1 MEVAIQLQEALESL
15 AGFVVPADFGRFRQ
29 HIDPAWIEEALDAT
43 GTASVRRRRLP
54 AEQAI
59 WLVIGMALLRQESIE
74 RVVMML
80 GLALPAARGDT
91 AAKSGIAQARKRLGE
106 EPLAYLFTTTAD
118 RWATQS
124 ADRHRW
130 RGLSLHGLD
139 GTTLK
144 VPDSPENWAAF
155 GGQCGSGTRNGSAY
169 PMVRLVAVMALRSH
183 LLSAVYFSDYAT
195 GETTLSDGFWSEL
208 PDNSVTIADRNFLV
222 ADDLT
227 RLERSGTNRHW
238 LTRAKSTTRL
248 RVIKQLGRHD
258 ALVEIT
264 LSDQTRRAHPD
275 LPPVWTA
282 RAITYQRK
290 GFRPSTL
297 LTSLLD
303 EKRYPTDELV
313 ALYHE
318 RWELELG
325 YDEIK
330 THMLDRQE
338 AIRSRT
344 PAGVRQELWGIA
356 LAYNLVRLEMERAA
370 DEAGV
375 EPNRI
380 SFVNAL
386 ALIRNAWLAW
396 STLPLAP
403 GRIPEGLLYLRRCLK
418 LLILPPRRPERAYPR
433 AVKVKMSAYNRKAP
447 TGKGRK

>member
-1 MEVAIQLQEALESL
+1 MHLQKALESL
-15 AGFVVPADFGRFRQ
+15 PSFVVPSEFGRFRE
-29 HIDPAWIEEALDAT
+29 HIDPAWIEEALWST
-43 GTASVRRRRLP
+43 GTASVRRRRFP
-54 AEQAI
+54 AEQAV
-59 WLVIGMALLRQESIE
+59 WLVIGMALLRRESIE
-74 RVVMML
+74 RVAAML
-80 GLALPAARGDT
+80 GLALPAASGQT
-91 AAKSGIAQARKRLGE
+91 AAKSSIAQARSRLGE
-106 EPLAYLFTTTAD
+106 SPLAYLFSVTAD
-118 RWATQS
+118 RWAVES

-139 GTTLK
+139 GTTLR

-155 GGQCGSGTRNGSAY
+155 GGQCGNGMRNGSAY
-169 PMVRLVAVMALRSH
+169 PLVRMVAVMTLRSH
-183 LLSAVYFSDYAT
+183 LLSAVRFADYAT
-195 GETTLSDGFWSEL
+195 GETTLSDEFWREL
-208 PDNSVTIADRNFLV
+208 PDNSLTLADRNFLV

-227 RLERSGTNRHW
+227 SLERSGLNRHW
-238 LTRAKSTTRL
+238 LTRAKSTTKM
-248 RVIKQLGRHD
+248 RVIQRLGRHD
-258 ALVEIT
+258 ELVEIA
-264 LSDQTRRAHPD
+264 LSDQTRRLHPD

-282 RAITYQRK
+282 RAIKYQRK

-303 EKRYPTDELV
+303 AEKYPAAELV

-325 YDEIK
+325 YDKIK
-330 THMLDRQE
+330 THLLDREE

-344 PAGVRQELWGIA
+344 PQGVWQEIWDIA

-386 ALIRNAWLAW
+386 ALIRNAWLMW
-396 STLPLAP
+396 STVPLAP
-403 GRIPEGLLYLRRCLK
+403 GRIPEGLRNLRHALK
-418 LLILPPRRPERAYPR
+418 LLILPLRRPQRTYPR
-433 AVKVKMSAYNRKAP
+433 AVKIKMSAYNRKPP

>member
-1 MEVAIQLQEALESL
+1 VDLQQALESL
-15 AGFVVPADFGRFRQ
+15 PGVIVPSDFSRFRQ
-29 HIDPAWIEEALDAT
+29 HIDPAWIEEALEAT
-43 GTASVRRRRLP
+43 GTVSVRRRRLP

-59 WLVIGMALLRQESIE
+59 WLVVGMALLRNESIE
-74 RVVMML
+74 RVVTML
-80 GLALPAARGDT
+80 GLALPAGKGQGQT
-91 AAKSGIAQARKRLGE
+91 PAKSGITAARKRLGE
-106 EPLAYLFTTTAD
+106 DPLAYLFAVTAD
-118 RWATQS
+118 RWTTAS

-139 GTTLK
+139 GSTLRAA
-144 VPDSPENWAAF
+144 DSPENWEAF
-155 GGQCGSGTRNGSAY
+155 GGQCGNGTRNGSAY
-169 PMVRLVAVMALRSH
+169 PLVRLVVVMALRSH
-183 LLSAVYFSDYAT
+183 LLSAVHIGPYAT
-195 GETTLSDGFWSEL
+195 GETTLSDGFWTEL
-208 PDNSVTIADRNFLV
+208 PDHSLTIADRNFLV
-222 ADDLT
+222 AEDLT
-227 RLERSGTNRHW
+227 HLASSGTNRHW

-248 RVIKQLGRHD
+248 RILKQLTRRD

-264 LSDQTRRAHPD
+264 LSDQTRRKYPG

-303 EKRYPTDELV
+303 EQRYPADELV

-330 THMLDRQE
+330 THLLDRQE
-338 AIRSRT
+338 TIRSRT
-344 PAGVRQELWGIA
+344 PAGVRQEVWGIA
-356 LAYNLVRLEMERAA
+356 LAYNLVRLEMERTA

-375 EPNRI
+375 EPTQI
-380 SFVNAL
+380 SFINAL
-386 ALIRNAWLAW
+386 ALIRYAWLAW
-396 STLPLAP
+396 STEPLAP
-403 GRIPEGLLYLRRCLK
+403 GRIPESLLNLRRHLK

-433 AVKVKMSAYNRKAP
+433 AVKIKMSAYNRKPP

>member
-1 MEVAIQLQEALESL
+1 VHLQKALESL
-15 AGFVVPADFGRFRQ
+15 PGFVVPSEFGRFRE
-29 HIDPAWIEEALDAT
+29 HIDPSWIEEALCAT
-43 GTASVRRRRLP
+43 GTASLRRRRLP

-59 WLVIGMALLRQESIE
+59 WVVIGMALLRHESIE
-74 RVVMML
+74 RVVAML
-80 GLALPAARGDT
+80 GLALPAAKGQT
-91 AAKSGIAQARKRLGE
+91 AAKSTIAQARRRLGE
-106 EPLAYLFTTTAD
+106 DPLAYLFAVTAE
-118 RWATQS
+118 RWASES

-139 GTTLK
+139 GTTLR

-155 GGQCGSGTRNGSAY
+155 GGQCGNGTRNGSAY
-169 PMVRLVAVMALRSH
+169 PLVRMVAVMTLRSH
-183 LLSAVYFSDYAT
+183 LLSAVHFSDYAT
-195 GETTLSDGFWSEL
+195 GETTLSDGFWREL
-208 PDNSVTIADRNFLV
+208 PDNSLTIADRNFLV

-227 RLERSGTNRHW
+227 RLERSGNNRHW
-238 LTRAKSTTRL
+238 LTRAKSTTKL
-248 RVIKQLGRHD
+248 RVLKRLGPRD
-258 ALVEIT
+258 DLVEIT
-264 LSDQTRRAHPD
+264 LSDSTRKLYPD

-282 RAITYQRK
+282 RAIAYQRK

-303 EKRYPTDELV
+303 AEKHPADELV

-318 RWELELG
+318 RWELEIG

-330 THMLDRQE
+330 THLLEREE

-344 PAGVRQELWGIA
+344 PGGVRQEIWGIA

-370 DEAGV
+370 AEAGV

-386 ALIRNAWLAW
+386 ALIRNAWLMW

-403 GRIPEGLLYLRRCLK
+403 ARIPEGLLRLRHALK

-433 AVKVKMSAYNRKAP
+433 AVKIKMSAYNRKP
-447 TGKGRK
+447 SKGKGRK

>member
-1 MEVAIQLQEALESL
+1 VHLQNALESL
-15 AGFVVPADFGRFRQ
+15 PGFFVPSDFGRFRE
-29 HIDPAWIEEALDAT
+29 HIDPAWIEEALWAT
-43 GTASVRRRRLP
+43 GTASLRRRRFP

-74 RVVMML
+74 RVAAML
-80 GLALPAARGDT
+80 GLALPAASGQT
-91 AAKSGIAQARKRLGE
+91 AAKSSISQARSRLGE
-106 EPLAYLFTTTAD
+106 DPLAYLFVVTAE
-118 RWATQS
+118 RWATES

-130 RGLSLHGLD
+130 RGLSLHGVD
-139 GTTLK
+139 GTTLR

-155 GGQCGSGTRNGSAY
+155 GGQCGNGMRNGSAY
-169 PMVRLVAVMALRSH
+169 PLVRMVAVMALRSH
-183 LLSAVYFSDYAT
+183 LLSAVHFAEYTT
-195 GETTLSDGFWSEL
+195 GETTLSDEFWREL
-208 PDNSVTIADRNFLV
+208 PDNSLTVVDRNFLV

-227 RLERSGTNRHW
+227 RLDRSGGNRNW
-238 LTRAKSTTRL
+238 LTRAKSTTKL
-248 RVIKQLGRHD
+248 RVLKRLGRD
-258 ALVEIT
+258 DEIVEII
-264 LSDQTRRAHPD
+264 LSDQTRRLYPD
-275 LPPVWTA
+275 LPAVWTA
-282 RAITYQRK
+282 RAIRYQRK

-303 EKRYPTDELV
+303 AEMYPAAELV

-318 RWELELG
+318 RWELEIG

-330 THMLDRQE
+330 THLLGREE

-344 PAGVRQELWGIA
+344 PEGVRQEIWGIA

-386 ALIRNAWLAW
+386 ALIRNAWLMW
-396 STLPLAP
+396 STVPLAP
-403 GRIPEGLLYLRRCLK
+403 GRIPEGLLRLRHALK
-418 LLILPPRRPERAYPR
+418 LLILPPRRPKRAYPR
-433 AVKVKMSAYNRKAP
+433 AVKIKMSPYNRKPP

>member
-1 MEVAIQLQEALESL
+1 MQLQEALESL
-15 AGFVVPADFGRFRQ
+15 AGFVVPAEFGRFRQ

-106 EPLAYLFTTTAD
+106 EPLAYLFTATAD

-139 GTTLK
+139 GTTLRA
-144 VPDSPENWAAF
+144 PDSPENWTAF
-155 GGQCGSGTRNGSAY
+155 GGQCGNGTRNGSAY
-169 PMVRLVAVMALRSH
+169 PLVRLVAVMALRSH

-195 GETTLSDGFWSEL
+195 GETTLSDGFWAEL

-227 RLERSGTNRHW
+227 QLERSGVNRHW
-238 LTRAKSTTRL
+238 LTRAKSKTRL
-248 RVIKQLGRHD
+248 RVIKQFGKHD

-264 LSDQTRRAHPD
+264 LSDRTRRAHPD
-275 LPPVWTA
+275 LPPIWTA
-282 RAITYQRK
+282 RAVTYQRK

-303 EKRYPTDELV
+303 EKRYPASELV

-338 AIRSRT
+338 VIRSRT

-396 STLPLAP
+396 STVPLAP

-418 LLILPPRRPERAYPR
+418 LLILPPRRPDRTYPR
-433 AVKVKMSAYNRKAP
+433 AVKIKMSAYNRKPPA
-447 TGKGRK
+447 GKGRK

>member
-1 MEVAIQLQEALESL
+1 MHLQNALESL
-15 AGFVVPADFGRFRQ
+15 PGFFVPSDFGRFRE
-29 HIDPAWIEEALDAT
+29 HIDPAWIEEALWAT
-43 GTASVRRRRLP
+43 GTASLRRRRFP

-74 RVVMML
+74 RVAAML
-80 GLALPAARGDT
+80 GLALPAASGQT
-91 AAKSGIAQARKRLGE
+91 AAKSSISQARSRLGE
-106 EPLAYLFTTTAD
+106 DPLAYLFVVTAE
-118 RWATQS
+118 RWATES

-130 RGLSLHGLD
+130 RGLSLHGVD
-139 GTTLK
+139 GTTLR

-155 GGQCGSGTRNGSAY
+155 GGQCGNGMRNGSAY
-169 PMVRLVAVMALRSH
+169 PLVRMVAVMALRSH
-183 LLSAVYFSDYAT
+183 LLSAVHFAEYTT
-195 GETTLSDGFWSEL
+195 GETTLSDEFWREL
-208 PDNSVTIADRNFLV
+208 PDNSLTVVDRNFLV

-227 RLERSGTNRHW
+227 RLDRSGGNRNW
-238 LTRAKSTTRL
+238 LTRAKSTTKL
-248 RVIKQLGRHD
+248 RVLKRLGRD
-258 ALVEIT
+258 DEIVEII
-264 LSDQTRRAHPD
+264 LSDQTRRLYPD
-275 LPPVWTA
+275 LPAVWTA
-282 RAITYQRK
+282 RAIRYQRK

-303 EKRYPTDELV
+303 AEMYPAAELV

-318 RWELELG
+318 RWELEIG

-330 THMLDRQE
+330 THLLGREE

-344 PAGVRQELWGIA
+344 PEGVRQEIWGIA

-386 ALIRNAWLAW
+386 ALIRNAWLMW
-396 STLPLAP
+396 STVPLAP
-403 GRIPEGLLYLRRCLK
+403 GRIPEGLLRLRHALK
-418 LLILPPRRPERAYPR
+418 LLILPPRRPKRAYPR
-433 AVKVKMSAYNRKAP
+433 AVKIKMSPYNRKPP

>member
-1 MEVAIQLQEALESL
+1 MQLQDALECL
-15 AGFVVPADFGRFRQ
+15 PGFVVPSDFGRFRQ
-29 HIDPAWIEEALDAT
+29 HIDPAWIEEALCST
-43 GTASVRRRRLP
+43 GKASVRRRRLP
-54 AEQAI
+54 AEQVV
-59 WLVIGMALLRQESIE
+59 WLVIGMALLRGESIE
-74 RVVMML
+74 RVVAML
-80 GLALPAARGDT
+80 DLALPAAQGQT
-91 AAKSGIAQARKRLGE
+91 AAKSGMAKARQRLGE
-106 EPLAYLFTTTAD
+106 DALAYLFAVTAD

-139 GTTLK
+139 GTTLRA
-144 VPDSPENWAAF
+144 PDSPDNWAAF
-155 GGQCGSGTRNGSAY
+155 GGQCGNGTRGGSAY

-183 LLSAVYFSDYAT
+183 LISALYVGEYAV
-195 GETTLSDGFWSEL
+195 GETTLSNGYWNEL
-208 PDNSVTIADRNFLV
+208 PDESLTIADRAFLV
-222 ADDLT
+222 ADHLT
-227 RLERSGTNRHW
+227 RLERSGQSRHW
-238 LTRAKSTTRL
+238 LTRAKSTTKMRVVKRL
-248 RVIKQLGRHD
+248 DRRD
-258 ALVEIT
+258 AVVEIT
-264 LSDQTRRAHPD
+264 LSDQTRRKHPD
-275 LPPVWTA
+275 LPLVWLA

-303 EKRYPTDELV
+303 AKQYPADELV

-318 RWELELG
+318 RWELEVG

-330 THMLDRQE
+330 THLLDRQE

-344 PAGVRQELWGIA
+344 PDGVRQEIWGIA

-396 STLPLAP
+396 STMPMAP
-403 GRIPEGLLYLRRCLK
+403 GRIPEGLLDLRRCLK
-418 LLILPPRRPERAYPR
+418 LLVLPPRRSERTYPR
-433 AVKVKMSAYNRKAP
+433 AVKIKMSAYNRKPP
-447 TGKGRK
+447 TGKDRK

>member
-1 MEVAIQLQEALESL
+1 MGVAIQLQQALESL
-15 AGFVVPADFGRFRQ
+15 PDFVVPADFGRFRQ
-29 HIDPAWIEEALDAT
+29 HIDPAWIEEALSAT

-59 WLVIGMALLRQESIE
+59 WLVIGMALLRSESIE
-74 RVVMML
+74 RVVAML
-80 GLALPAARGDT
+80 GLALPDAKGQT
-91 AAKSGIAQARKRLGE
+91 AAKSGIAKARKRLGE
-106 EPLAYLFTTTAD
+106 DPLAYLFTVAAD

-139 GTTLK
+139 GTTLRA
-144 VPDSPENWAAF
+144 PDSPENWATF
-155 GGQCGSGTRNGSAY
+155 GGQCGNGTRNGSAY
-169 PMVRLVAVMALRSH
+169 PLVRLVAVMALRSH
-183 LLSAVYFSDYAT
+183 LLSAVHFGDYAT
-195 GETTLSDGFWSEL
+195 GETTLSDGFWCEL
-208 PDNSVTIADRNFLV
+208 PDNSLTIADRNFLV

-227 RLERSGTNRHW
+227 RLERSGSNRHW

-248 RVIKQLGRHD
+248 RVVKQLGKHD

-264 LSDQTRRAHPD
+264 LSDQTRRIYPD
-275 LPPVWTA
+275 LPPVWTT

-297 LTSLLD
+297 LTSLID
-303 EKRYPTDELV
+303 AQQYPARELV
-313 ALYHE
+313 AIYHE
-318 RWELELG
+318 RWELEIG

-330 THMLDRQE
+330 THLLERQE

-344 PAGVRQELWGIA
+344 PEGVRQEVWGIA
-356 LAYNLVRLEMERAA
+356 LAYNLVRLEMERTA
-370 DEAGV
+370 DDAGV

-386 ALIRNAWLAW
+386 ALIRNAWLTW

-403 GRIPEGLLYLRRCLK
+403 GRIPEGLLDLRRYLK

-433 AVKVKMSAYNRKAP
+433 AVKIKMSAYNRKPP